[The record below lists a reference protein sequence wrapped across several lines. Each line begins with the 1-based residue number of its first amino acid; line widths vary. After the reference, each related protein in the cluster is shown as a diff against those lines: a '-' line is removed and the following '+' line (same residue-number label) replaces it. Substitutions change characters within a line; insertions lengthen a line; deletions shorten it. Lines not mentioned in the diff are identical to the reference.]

1 VEMTDYAVFIKMDH
15 WLILYR
21 ILMSFVSF
29 YKEYINT
36 MFEKVHFMW
45 YTICDYKIKKWISEC
60 FCL

>member
-36 MFEKVHFMW
+36 MFEKVHFM
-45 YTICDYKIKKWISEC
+45 
-60 FCL
+60 